1 MLIEATKNSERR
13 LDHKNLKNNL
23 CSTYTCTFMQ
33 SLKPGVEAHNYTLQL
48 LNLTYKFIVGIHAM
62 IGGIV
67 HACTVRIGVFDYLSR
82 DNNLNLAEK

>member
-1 MLIEATKNSERR
+1 MKTITNLANCNSDEYIS
-13 LDHKNLKNNL
+13 
-23 CSTYTCTFMQ
+23 STYTCTFMQ

-62 IGGIV
+62 IGSIV